1 MDKTKLHQAINDI
14 GGGIIILPDWSVWL
28 FAFVI
33 FVIGIFI
40 KSYIASRGKTYATKQ
55 DLDEITRQ
63 LKHTTEVTEEIKA
76 NISKGVWLQ
85 QQVWEFKKQIYT
97 QLLENLFELQSTLFD
112 LIRLGHNELT
122 ENEEKYRK
130 GLETKR
136 AKTKE
141 AIRLVAGN
149 AAMILSEE
157 KFDVLHNMYGDL
169 MRVPDLSNP
178 HDFDDADA
186 ELAQVEGAYEY
197 FVEAGK
203 KDLCIVIEK
212 IHNN

>member
-1 MDKTKLHQAINDI
+1 MANTDLQQAVNEI
-14 GGGIIILPDWSVWL
+14 GGGIIILPDWSLWL
-28 FAFVI
+28 LAFVV
-33 FVIGIFI
+33 FVAGTFI
-40 KSYIASRGKTYATKQ
+40 KSYISSRSKTYATKQ

-63 LKHTTEVTEEIKA
+63 LRHTTEITEEIKA
-76 NISKGVWLQ
+76 DIGKGVWLQ

-97 QLLENLFELQSTLFD
+97 ELLENLFELQSTLFD
-112 LIRLGHNELT
+112 LIRLGHKELN
-122 ENEEKYRK
+122 ENEEKYRQ
-130 GLETKR
+130 GLEEKR

-149 AAMILSEE
+149 AAMILSED

-169 MRVPDLSNP
+169 MRVPDLSNA

-203 KDLCIVIEK
+203 KDLGIQIEK
-212 IHNN
+212 NT

>member
-1 MDKTKLHQAINDI
+1 MANSDLQQAINNI
-14 GGGIIILPDWSVWL
+14 SGGIIILPDWSIWL
-28 FAFVI
+28 ITFVMFAAA
-33 FVIGIFI
+33 IFI
-40 KSYIASRGKTYATKQ
+40 KSYISSRSKTYATKQ
-55 DLDEITRQ
+55 DLNEITRQ
-63 LKHTTEVTEEIKA
+63 LKHTTKITEEIKA
-76 NISKGVWLQ
+76 DISKGVWLQ

-112 LIRLGHNELT
+112 LIRLGHNELN
-122 ENEEKYRK
+122 EKEEKYRQ
-130 GLETKR
+130 GLEAKR

-149 AAMILSEE
+149 AAMILSED
-157 KFDVLHNMYGDL
+157 KFDVLQNMYGNL
-169 MRVPDLSNP
+169 MRAPDLSDA

-203 KDLCIVIEK
+203 KDLGILIE
-212 IHNN
+212 